1 MEDYSQSSSRTR
13 QIQNVW
19 NICYGARDCGGV
31 FFLFFFLNR
40 CGFKFGNNGNYIS
53 LFFISIFSLLLYL
66 LLSSSQSPLSLSYF
80 IFFFLLHLNL
90 LSIFSLSP
98 SLYSSLFFISIFSLL
113 HLSSPSFL
121 FFSFFSLLCLSLL
134 SLFIFSLPI
143 HCLAQQFLILFHQ
156 FIYVLC
162 LCDPPPLPGTS

>member
-1 MEDYSQSSSRTR
+1 MVLNLGTMEITS
-13 QIQNVW
+13 
-19 NICYGARDCGGV
+19 A
-31 FFLFFFLNR
+31 LF
-40 CGFKFGNNGNYIS
+40 
-53 LFFISIFSLLLYL
+53 
-66 LLSSSQSPLSLSYF
+66 SSSQSSLFSFIFFSLHLNLLSLSYF

-98 SLYSSLFFISIFSLL
+98 YLYSSLFFISIFSLL

-134 SLFIFSLPI
+134 SLFIFSLPV
-143 HCLAQQFLILFHQ
+143 HCPAQQFLILFHQ

>member
-66 LLSSSQSPLSLSYF
+66 LLSSSQSPLSLLLYLLLSSSSQSSLNLLSLSLF
-80 IFFFLLHLNL
+80 IFFSLLHLNL
-90 LSIFSLSP
+90 LSSSSIF
-98 SLYSSLFFISIFSLL
+98 SIFSLL
-113 HLSSPSFL
+113 LLLLSSLSQ
-121 FFSFFSLLCLSLL
+121 SSLSLHLQFACTL
-134 SLFIFSLPI
+134 SCSTISNTVSS
-143 HCLAQQFLILFHQ
+143 
-156 FIYVLC
+156 IYLC
-162 LCDPPPLPGTS
+162 SMSV